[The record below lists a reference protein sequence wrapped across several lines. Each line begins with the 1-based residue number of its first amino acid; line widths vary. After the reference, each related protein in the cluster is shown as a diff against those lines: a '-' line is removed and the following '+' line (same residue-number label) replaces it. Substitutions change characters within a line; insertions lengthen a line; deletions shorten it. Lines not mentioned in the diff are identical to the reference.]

1 VASEPERHIAQ
12 TADRASTKSVARP
25 RRPVA
30 PLELFYDLV
39 FVFAITQVS
48 HLLFNDLSWAGAVH
62 ATLALLIV
70 WWAWDYTVWVTSE
83 VDLEPIAVRLLVL
96 AMMLASLAMAV
107 AVPEAFGRYGL
118 LFAGSYVAVKVGRL
132 LFLRVAATRQASA
145 TGPGRG
151 TRLLIWFIA
160 SGVLWLLGGV
170 AEGQARIAF
179 WIAALAIDMTGPLVM
194 YWIPGRNR
202 LPFALWHVELSHLA
216 ERFEIFI
223 LIALG
228 ETIALTGVT
237 TTLLGF
243 DAGRLAAFALAF
255 ISTACLYW
263 LYFDGFPLFARQRLE
278 RGPNGIQL
286 ARDAYMFLHV
296 VIVAGVILSA
306 VGDGVVIEGPT
317 DILSGAEVAV
327 VCAGPALYLLGQ
339 VLFRLRMTGRISW
352 IRLVGAV
359 ACALVS
365 LTGTVVTALG
375 LCLLLVGV
383 LVTVIAA
390 ETVTGGGAPRS
401 QPA

>member
-30 PLELFYDLV
+30 PLEQFYDLV
-39 FVFAITQVS
+39 FV
-48 HLLFNDLSWAGAVH
+48 
-62 ATLALLIV
+62 
-70 WWAWDYTVWVTSE
+70 
-83 VDLEPIAVRLLVL
+83 
-96 AMMLASLAMAV
+96 
-107 AVPEAFGRYGL
+107 
-118 LFAGSYVAVKVGRL
+118 
-132 LFLRVAATRQASA
+132 
-145 TGPGRG
+145 
-151 TRLLIWFIA
+151 
-160 SGVLWLLGGV
+160 
-170 AEGQARIAF
+170 
-179 WIAALAIDMTGPLVM
+179 
-194 YWIPGRNR
+194 
-202 LPFALWHVELSHLA
+202 
-216 ERFEIFI
+216 FEIFI

-237 TTLLGF
+237 ATLLGF

-263 LYFDGFPLFARQRLE
+263 LYFDGFPPIARQRLE

-327 VCAGPALYLLGQ
+327 VCAGPALYLLGH

-352 IRLVGAV
+352 IRLSGR
-359 ACALVS
+359 
-365 LTGTVVTALG
+365 
-375 LCLLLVGV
+375 LL
-383 LVTVIAA
+383 
-390 ETVTGGGAPRS
+390 APWS
-401 QPA
+401 A

>member
-1 VASEPERHIAQ
+1 MASEPARHGPD
-12 TADRASTKSVARP
+12 TAVRP

-39 FVFAITQVS
+39 FVFAVTQVS
-48 HLLFNDLSWAGAVH
+48 HLLFNDLSWTGAVH

-83 VDLEPIAVRLLVL
+83 IDLEPIGVRLLVL

-132 LFLRVAATRQASA
+132 LFLRVAARGQASAPGQASA

-151 TRLLIWFIA
+151 TRLLIWFVA
-160 SGVLWLLGGV
+160 SGVLWLLGGA
-170 AEGQARIAF
+170 AESQARVAF
-179 WIAALAIDMTGPLVM
+179 WVAALAIDMAGPLVM
-194 YWIPGRNR
+194 YWVPGRSR

-216 ERFEIFI
+216 ERFEIFV

-263 LYFDGFPLFARQRLE
+263 LYFDGFPQVARQRLE

-306 VGDGVVIEGPT
+306 VGDGLVIEGPT

-327 VCAGPALYLLGQ
+327 VCSGPALYLLGH
-339 VLFRLRMTGRISW
+339 VLFRLRMTGAISW
-352 IRLVGAV
+352 GRLVGAV
-359 ACALVS
+359 ACVLVG

-375 LCLLLVGV
+375 LSLLLAAT

-390 ETVTGGGAPRS
+390 ETLSGAGAPRS